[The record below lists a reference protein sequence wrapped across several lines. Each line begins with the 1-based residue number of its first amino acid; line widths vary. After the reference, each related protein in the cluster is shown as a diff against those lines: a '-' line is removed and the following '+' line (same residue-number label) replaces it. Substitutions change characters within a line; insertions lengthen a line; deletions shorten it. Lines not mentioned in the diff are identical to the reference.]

1 MSMPKAGLRKFAVKL
16 GPYFF
21 SFLFF
26 FFLLVMKSPYN
37 LKYTWQIILFY
48 LMACFCLLLGFLLSP
63 LMAQTIAKT
72 DPKRCRML
80 TEELNFSTI

>member
-16 GPYFF
+16 GPYIV
-21 SFLFF
+21 SFLS

-37 LKYTWQIILFY
+37 VKYTWQIILFY
-48 LMACFCLLLGFLLSP
+48 LRACFCLLLGFLLSP